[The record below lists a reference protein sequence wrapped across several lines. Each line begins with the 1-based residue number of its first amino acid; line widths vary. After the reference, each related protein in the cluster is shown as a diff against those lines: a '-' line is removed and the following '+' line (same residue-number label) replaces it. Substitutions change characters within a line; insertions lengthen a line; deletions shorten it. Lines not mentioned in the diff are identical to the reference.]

1 MKEQLLTVKKNEK
14 YTGNLKPKR
23 TDKRSEK
30 IISKKQNLSVC
41 LSRYLFEKELIAKRS
56 D

>member
-1 MKEQLLTVKKNEK
+1 MKSQLLTVKKNEG
-14 YTGNLKPKR
+14 YTENLKPKR
-23 TDKRSEK
+23 TDKRSDK

-41 LSRYLFEKELIAKRS
+41 FSRYLFGKELIAKRS